1 MLKELQV
8 KNFAIIDDVKIKFGK
23 GLNILTG
30 ETGAG
35 KTLII
40 EAINLLIGERADV
53 DLIRDGSDDLLVQ
66 GYFDFR
72 DNPAVLDYLLSQNLI
87 KKEDVSDDIVITR
100 ELTRVGRNRA
110 FINGI
115 FTQVGSIKKIG
126 ELFLDIH
133 GQHDHQYLLDHKTHI
148 EILDRFG
155 SERISSVKKEYSIK
169 LEEYLKSKEDF
180 LRLKELKDIRE
191 EKLKDLNYRYE
202 EIKNLNIKENEEE
215 ILENEVRI
223 LKNYEK
229 IYKLAS
235 EGKKILEGEDAN
247 NQSIIDKLAVLG
259 KNIEELAEIDNKF
272 NKFRNQIASA
282 GDLIGEINRYLNDYL
297 ADFDFSAERLD
308 SIQERLFKL
317 TEIKRKYNLDL
328 KSINTHAEK
337 FKEEI
342 DSFENLDSEIEKKR
356 ILYDE
361 ASNALIEKGLALS
374 ELRKEIML
382 DLKNKVTDEL
392 ADLGFKSISF
402 LPEHNFIKGDNV
414 SDDGIEIKGEKI
426 RFTRNGIDDIE
437 FLISLN
443 KGETERP
450 LRKIAS
456 GGEISRIMLALKSV
470 IGSVDNIT
478 TMIFDEID
486 AGIGGAVSLIVG
498 EKLYKISEYCQ
509 VIAIT
514 HLAQIACFSDIH
526 YFIDKFTD
534 GKRTKIKIK
543 KLDPGS
549 KIKEIS
555 RMMSGL
561 EESDISVKHAEEL
574 LDKCNTIKC
583 DLTERKIK
591 IEN

>member
-35 KTLII
+35 KTLVI

-53 DLIRDGSDDLLVQ
+53 DLIRDGSDDLMVQ

-87 KKEDVSDDIVITR
+87 RKDDASDDIAITR
-100 ELTRVGRNRA
+100 ELTRVGRNRT

-115 FTQVGSIKKIG
+115 FTQVGSLKKIG

-155 SERISSVKKEYSIK
+155 SERISPVKKEYSLK
-169 LEEYLKSKEDF
+169 LEVYLKSKEDF
-180 LRLKELKDIRE
+180 LRLKELKNIRE

-247 NQSIIDKLAVLG
+247 SQSIIDKFAVLG
-259 KNIEELAEIDNKF
+259 KNIEDLAEIDNKF
-272 NKFRNQIASA
+272 NKFRSQIASVS
-282 GDLIGEINRYLNDYL
+282 DLIGEINRYLNDYL

-317 TEIKRKYNLDL
+317 TEIRRKYNLDL
-328 KSINTHAEK
+328 KSVNIHAEK
-337 FKEEI
+337 LKEEI

-361 ASNALIEKGLALS
+361 ARNVLIEKGLTLS

-382 DLKNKVTDEL
+382 ELKNKVTDEL
-392 ADLGFKSISF
+392 ADLGFKSVSF
-402 LPEHNFIKGDNV
+402 LPEYKFIKGDNI

-574 LDKCNTIKC
+574 LDKCNTIKF
-583 DLTERKIK
+583 DITERKIK

>member
-8 KNFAIIDDVKIKFGK
+8 KNFAIIDDVKIKFGR

-53 DLIRDGSDDLLVQ
+53 DLIRDGADNLLVQ
-66 GYFDFR
+66 GYFDFSN
-72 DNPAVLDYLLSQNLI
+72 NPAVLDYLLYQNLI
-87 KKEDVSDDIVITR
+87 GKDDTSDEIAITR
-100 ELTRVGRNRA
+100 EVTKIGRNRA

-115 FTQVGSIKKIG
+115 FTQVSSLKKVG

-148 EILDRFG
+148 EIVDRFG
-155 SERISSVKKEYSIK
+155 SERVSDVKKEYSEK
-169 LEEYLKSKEDF
+169 LEEYLRRMEEF
-180 LRLKELKDIRE
+180 LKLKELKDIRE

-202 EIKNLNIKENEEE
+202 EIKKLNIKDNEEK

-229 IYKLAS
+229 IFKLAS
-235 EGKKILEGEDAN
+235 EGKKILEGEDVN
-247 NQSIIDKLAVLG
+247 NRSIIDKLAVLD

-272 NKFRNQIASA
+272 NKFTGKITSIS
-282 GDLIGEINRYLNDYL
+282 DLIGELNHHLNDYI

-317 TEIKRKYNLDL
+317 VEIKRKYNLDL
-328 KSINTHAEK
+328 ESINGHAEK
-337 FKEEI
+337 LKEEI
-342 DSFENLDSEIEKKR
+342 DSFENLDSEIEKKK
-356 ILYDE
+356 ILCDE
-361 ASNALIEKGLALS
+361 ARKILIEKGLTLS
-374 ELRKEIML
+374 ELRKEAMF
-382 DLKNKVTDEL
+382 DLKNKVTDEMT
-392 ADLGFKSISF
+392 DLGFKSVSF
-402 LPEHNFIKGDNV
+402 QPEHKLIGIDNV
-414 SDDGIEIKGEKI
+414 GDDGIEINGEKI
-426 RFTRNGIDDIE
+426 RFTRNGIDNIE

-470 IGSVDNIT
+470 ISSVDNIT

-486 AGIGGAVSLIVG
+486 AGIGGATSLIVG
-498 EKLYKISEYCQ
+498 EKLYKISRNCQ
-509 VIAIT
+509 IIAIT
-514 HLAQIACFSDIH
+514 HLAQIACFSDVH
-526 YFIDKFTD
+526 YFIDKFID
-534 GKRTKIKIK
+534 IKRTKIKIK
-543 KLDPGS
+543 KLDFGS

-561 EESDISVKHAEEL
+561 EESDISIKHAEEL
-574 LDKCNTIKC
+574 LDKCNTIKG

>member
-8 KNFAIIDDVKIKFGK
+8 KNFAIIDDVKIRFGK

-53 DLIRDGSDDLLVQ
+53 DLIRDGADNLLVQ

-72 DNPAVLDYLLSQNLI
+72 NNPEVLDYLASQNLI
-87 KKEDVSDDIVITR
+87 GEDGTSDEIVITR
-100 ELTRVGRNRA
+100 DVTKIGRNRA
-110 FINGI
+110 FVNGI
-115 FTQVGSIKKIG
+115 FTQISILKKVG

-133 GQHDHQYLLDHKTHI
+133 GQHDHQYLLNHKTHI
-148 EILDRFG
+148 EIVDRFG
-155 SERISSVKKEYSIK
+155 KRMISVAKKEYSVK
-169 LEEYLKSKEDF
+169 LEDYLKKGEEF
-180 LRLKELKDIRE
+180 LKLKELKDTRE

-202 EIKNLNIKENEEE
+202 EIKKLDIKDNEEE
-215 ILENEVRI
+215 ILENEARI
-223 LKNYEK
+223 LKNYER

-235 EGKKILEGEDAN
+235 AGKKILEEEDVN
-247 NQSIIDKLAVLG
+247 NQSIIDKLAVLD

-272 NKFRNQIASA
+272 NKFTGKITSI
-282 GDLIGEINRYLNDYL
+282 GDLVGEIEHHLNDYL

-317 TEIKRKYNLDL
+317 VEIKRKYNIDL
-328 KSINTHAEK
+328 NLLNKHAEK
-337 FKEEI
+337 LKEEI
-342 DSFENLDSEIEKKR
+342 DSFENLDSEIEKKKV
-356 ILYDE
+356 LCDE
-361 ASNALIEKGLALS
+361 SREVLIEKGLILS
-374 ELRKEIML
+374 ELRKETML
-382 DLKNKVTDEL
+382 DLKNKVIDEMT
-392 ADLGFKSISF
+392 DLGFKSVSF
-402 LPEHNFIKGDNV
+402 QPEHKLIKVDNV
-414 SDDGIEIKGEKI
+414 SDDGIEINGEKV
-426 RFTRNGIDDIE
+426 RFTRNGIDEVE

-486 AGIGGAVSLIVG
+486 TGIGGAASLIVG
-498 EKLYKISEYCQ
+498 EKLYKISGYCQ

-526 YFIDKFTD
+526 HFIDKFTN
-534 GKRTKIKIK
+534 GKRTSIRIK
-543 KLDPGS
+543 KLDPGNR
-549 KIKEIS
+549 IKEIS

-561 EESDISVKHAEEL
+561 EVSDISVKHAEEL
-574 LDKCNTIKC
+574 LDKCNTIKS
-583 DLTERKIK
+583 DFTERNIK

>member
-53 DLIRDGSDDLLVQ
+53 DLIRDGADNLLVQ

-72 DNPAVLDYLLSQNLI
+72 DNPAVLDYLESQNLI
-87 KKEDVSDDIVITR
+87 EKDDTSDEIAITR
-100 ELTRVGRNRA
+100 EVTRIGRNRA

-115 FTQVGSIKKIG
+115 FTQVSSLKKVG

-148 EILDRFG
+148 EIVDRFG
-155 SERISSVKKEYSIK
+155 RERISDVKKEYSEK
-169 LEEYLKSKEDF
+169 LEEYLKRREEF
-180 LRLKELKDIRE
+180 LKLKKLKDIRE

-202 EIKNLNIKENEEE
+202 EIKKLDIKDNEEE
-215 ILENEVRI
+215 ILENEARI

-235 EGKKILEGEDAN
+235 EGKKIMEEEDVN
-247 NQSIIDKLAVLG
+247 NQSIIDKLAVLD

-272 NKFRNQIASA
+272 NKFTGKITSIS
-282 GDLIGEINRYLNDYL
+282 DLIGEINHHLSDYL

-317 TEIKRKYNLDL
+317 MEIKRKYNLDL
-328 KSINTHAEK
+328 NSINRHAEK
-337 FKEEI
+337 LKEEI
-342 DSFENLDSEIEKKR
+342 DSFENLDSEIEKKKV
-356 ILYDE
+356 LCDE
-361 ASNALIEKGLALS
+361 AMGALIEKGLTLS
-374 ELRKEIML
+374 ELRKETMF
-382 DLKNKVTDEL
+382 DLKNKVIDEMK
-392 ADLGFKSISF
+392 DLGFKSVSF
-402 LPEHNFIKGDNV
+402 QPDHKLIGVDNV
-414 SDDGIEIKGEKI
+414 SDDGIEINGEKI
-426 RFTRNGIDDIE
+426 RFTRNGIDNIE

-443 KGETERP
+443 KGEIERP

-486 AGIGGAVSLIVG
+486 AGIGGAASFIVG
-498 EKLYKISEYCQ
+498 EKLYKISGYCQ

-514 HLAQIACFSDIH
+514 HLAQIACFSDVH

-534 GKRTKIKIK
+534 GKRTKIRIK
-543 KLDPGS
+543 KLDFTS

-574 LDKCNTIKC
+574 LDKCNTIKS

>member
-235 EGKKILEGEDAN
+235 EGEKILEGEDAN

-259 KNIEELAEIDNKF
+259 KDIEELAEIDNKF

-356 ILYDE
+356 ILHDE

-392 ADLGFKSISF
+392 ADLGFKSVSF

-443 KGETERP
+443 RGETERP